1 MRDIVV
7 TNALTVD
14 VEDYFH
20 VSAFKDSIDRE
31 SWDTLESRVERNT
44 NNLLAMFDKASVSA
58 TFFVLGWVAERY
70 PDLVRGYNVGGS

>member
-1 MRDIVV
+1 MRDIAV

-44 NNLLAMFDKASVSA
+44 NRLLAMFDEA
-58 TFFVLGWVAERY
+58 
-70 PDLVRGYNVGGS
+70 